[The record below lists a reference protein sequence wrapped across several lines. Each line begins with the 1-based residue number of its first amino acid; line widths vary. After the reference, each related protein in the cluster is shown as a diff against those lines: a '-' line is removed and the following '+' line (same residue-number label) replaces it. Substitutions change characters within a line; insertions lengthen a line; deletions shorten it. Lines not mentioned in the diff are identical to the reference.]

1 MKYIFLK
8 LIGIILLKYIG
19 AIFSLFGLLGVFASV
34 VAIIDP
40 VGTQLANDSD
50 PFGVPPTQTESLQ
63 ILAGYFFLLS
73 LGVWILFHR
82 GRRDEKQNTK
92 L

>member
-1 MKYIFLK
+1 MKMKYTILK
-8 LIGIILLKYIG
+8 SIGIIFMKFIG
-19 AIFSLFGLLGVFASV
+19 VIFSLHGLLGVLVSI

-73 LGVWILFHR
+73 LGVWILFDR
-82 GRRDEKQNTK
+82 ANRKDRK
-92 L
+92 